1 MFKLLIKRKNMDYNE
16 YYINSIRCYLL
27 ILEAGFPLK
36 EPKEDGFL
44 HSEFTNPI
52 KRIPYI

>member
-1 MFKLLIKRKNMDYNE
+1 MFELQIKRKNMDYNE

-27 ILEAGFPLK
+27 IFEAGFPLK